1 MFTLTFTKNCNR
13 SLSIKNVGKDQPIMM
28 ASSTLMSMHM
38 VANIVL
44 NIDLEGERFCYQCYI
59 SIYGLSKHLGGGG
72 QKNSIHSRQN
82 QATFFFNERSILVKL
97 VSVSDSSDS
106 IYFWICLLS
115 SFLCS
120 ECPYFIIKSVWMSC
134 LPTDSPLQKV
144 MNQILPF
151 SPLFQIHSTPARI
164 WNRCQCHCF
173 HILTISSKKGTP

>member
-1 MFTLTFTKNCNR
+1 MLYSYIWFIKTF
-13 SLSIKNVGKDQPIMM
+13 
-28 ASSTLMSMHM
+28 
-38 VANIVL
+38 
-44 NIDLEGERFCYQCYI
+44 
-59 SIYGLSKHLGGGG
+59 GGGVE
-72 QKNSIHSRQN
+72 KLYSFPAKSSN
-82 QATFFFNERSILVKL
+82 FFFNERSILVKL
-97 VSVSDSSDS
+97 LSVSDSSDS

-151 SPLFQIHSTPARI
+151 SPLFQIYSTPARI

>member
-13 SLSIKNVGKDQPIMM
+13 SLSIKNVGKDQHIMM
-28 ASSTLMSMHM
+28 ASSTLMSVHM

-59 SIYGLSKHLGGGG
+59 RIYGLSKHLGGGG

-97 VSVSDSSDS
+97 LSVSDSSDS

-164 WNRCQCHCF
+164 WNRCQSHCF